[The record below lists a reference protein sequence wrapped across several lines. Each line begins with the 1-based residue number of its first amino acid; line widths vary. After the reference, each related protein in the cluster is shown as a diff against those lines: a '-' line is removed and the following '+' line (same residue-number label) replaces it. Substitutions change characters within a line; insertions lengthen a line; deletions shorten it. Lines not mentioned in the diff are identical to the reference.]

1 MTLPIDI
8 TDPRVVK
15 AYSHPLRIR
24 ILRLLEDRTAS
35 PTEIS
40 AKLDVPLSNASYH
53 VRKLLELGLIE
64 LVGQVQRRGVIEHRY
79 AARYHPT
86 ISDDELGALPPLVRQ
101 TYMRELAEFGWTHVA
116 AAAEDGGFDRSDTHF
131 TRIHGRLDDAGWKLV
146 ADELKASL
154 ERIGMIFSETKRRLA
169 EEPDT
174 PATDATVMLLHFA
187 GPTGEIWRE
196 AEALDR
202 LRAQSGTVIRAETEN
217 GAGGRRRDTPPTR

>member
-1 MTLPIDI
+1 MTQPIDI

-24 ILRLLEDRTAS
+24 ILRLLEDRVAS
-35 PTEIS
+35 ATEI
-40 AKLDVPLSNASYH
+40 ANELDVPLSNASYH

-64 LVGQVQRRGVIEHRY
+64 LVGRVQRRGVVEHRY

-86 ISDDELGALPPLVRQ
+86 VSDEEFEALPPMVRH
-101 TYMRELAEFGWTHVA
+101 TYIRELTEFGWAHVA

-131 TRIHGRLDDAGWKLV
+131 TRIYGRLDEAGWKLV

-154 ERIGMIFSETKRRLA
+154 QRIGMVFSEAKRRLA
-169 EEPDT
+169 EEPEV

-187 GPTGEIWRE
+187 GPNPEIWRD
-196 AEALDR
+196 AEGLDR
-202 LRAQSGTVIRAETEN
+202 LRAQSATVIRAEEDD
-217 GAGGRRRDTPPTR
+217 ASGRRREDPPPSQ

>member
-1 MTLPIDI
+1 VTLPIDI

-24 ILRLLEDRTAS
+24 ILRLLEDRVAS
-35 PTEIS
+35 PSEIS

-64 LVGQVQRRGVIEHRY
+64 LVGRVQRRGVIEHRY

-101 TYMRELAEFGWTHVA
+101 TYLREMAEFGWTHVA

-131 TRIHGRLDDAGWKLV
+131 TRVHGQLDDAGWRLV
-146 ADELKASL
+146 ADELKGVL
-154 ERIGMIFSETKRRLA
+154 ERIGTVFEETKKRLA
-169 EEPDT
+169 EEPET

-187 GPTGEIWRE
+187 GPSGEIWRE
-196 AEALDR
+196 AESLDR
-202 LRAQSGTVIRAETEN
+202 LRAQSATAIRAETEN
-217 GAGGRRRDTPPTR
+217 GSGGRRRDTPPTR